1 MTADTA
7 SDATVQPA
15 NATPA
20 GLDALRLTH
29 LAARWCT
36 VLAGLALC
44 VLFIVAGVETVG
56 LAWPVTHPE
65 GAFVAT
71 VLRVRDGE
79 PLYQNFHQFPHLIA
93 PYPPLQPVVSG
104 LLSRVFGLSVLE
116 TVALARSLTLAA
128 SVASALLVGLVA
140 RQCGAAPLAAVA
152 GATLFLPL
160 PFLDEWGFSTRPDL
174 PALALSLLALVL
186 LLKRPDWPWLA
197 AGVAALAFL
206 TKQTAIAMPVAAV
219 CWLALIG
226 HWRGALVFCGTWAAL
241 VGATLAVLEIGTGGT
256 YLLNTLLAHLNTPK
270 NGMDLATRDL
280 MPLFSDAWPAFVL
293 LLGSLVLAVRNRRTW
308 LPPLYAV
315 SATGL
320 AWFTLRNTG
329 SDMNYLIEP
338 AAAASAAA
346 ALAISWLWRTD
357 GGPSLHRL
365 RVGASVVLAGA
376 MLHWGSGIWEFWRL
390 DGGVNP
396 DRLPMEQL
404 AAADSIFTDEPLL
417 PLLAGKPL
425 LVSDT
430 FHLSQL
436 STSGFFDPLELERR
450 IKRSEFDLIV
460 MRSDIRAARSWKRQ
474 LLLTETVRLAIKDTY
489 VPAGRV
495 GIYWLYK
502 PEERRGGR

>member
-1 MTADTA
+1 MIH
-7 SDATVQPA
+7 
-15 NATPA
+15 
-20 GLDALRLTH
+20 R
-29 LAARWCT
+29 AARWLT

-44 VLFIVAGVETVG
+44 VVFIIAGVQTVG

-71 VLRVRDGE
+71 ILRVRDGE

-93 PYPPLQPVVSG
+93 PYPPMQPVVSG
-104 LLSRVFGLSVLE
+104 LLSRLFGLSVLE
-116 TVALARSLTLAA
+116 SVTLARSLTLAA

-140 RQCGAAPLAAVA
+140 RQCGAAPMAALA

-174 PALALSLLALVL
+174 PALALSLVAL
-186 LLKRPDWPWLA
+186 LLLARYPDRPWLA
-197 AGVAALAFL
+197 ALVAALAFF
-206 TKQTAIAMPVAAV
+206 TKQTAVAMPVAGV
-219 CWLALIG
+219 CWLALTG
-226 HWRGALVFCGTWAAL
+226 RWRGALVFCVAWGVVVGVAL
-241 VGATLAVLEIGTGGT
+241 GALELLTGGA

-280 MPLFSDAWPAFVL
+280 MPLFSDAWPAFGL
-293 LLGSLVLAVRNRRTW
+293 LLGSLALAVRDRRVW
-308 LPPLYAV
+308 LPLLYTAV
-315 SATGL
+315 ATGL
-320 AWFTLRNTG
+320 ALVTLRNTG

-338 AAAASAAA
+338 AAAASMGA
-346 ALAISWLWRTD
+346 ALAINWLWRS
-357 GGPSLHRL
+357 GGSPRL
-365 RVGASVVLAGA
+365 QVVRVGASVALAGVVFY
-376 MLHWGSGIWEFWRL
+376 WGAGIWEFWRL

-396 DRLPMEQL
+396 DRLPLAEM
-404 AAADSIFTDEPLL
+404 AAADSVFSDEPLAV
-417 PLLAGKPL
+417 LLAGRPL

-474 LLLTETVRLAIKDTY
+474 LLLSEGVRLAIKDTY

-502 PEERRGGR
+502 PEGRRGR